1 MFEEKIL
8 NQNIKVVILC
18 GGFGTRMKEETEYR
32 PKPMVLIG
40 NKPILWHIMKRYSDY
55 DFKDFILCLGY
66 KGEMI
71 KEYFFNYEI
80 LNNDFTIELGQ
91 SDNKITMQSNHHDEM
106 GWRITLVDTGL
117 YTLKGARLKKI
128 EKFIDSNTF
137 MATYGDGL
145 GNIDINKLLAFHKNH
160 GKIATLTGVKP
171 PSRFGTLSVEGDR
184 IVKFIEKPQSIKGI
198 INGGF
203 FVFNTKIFDNLTEMD
218 SCDLEIGTLDKIAE
232 DNELMVYK
240 HHGDWMC
247 MDTYRDVK
255 YLNELW
261 DSGNVFW

>member
-1 MFEEKIL
+1 M
-8 NQNIKVVILC
+8 NQKIKVVILC

-40 NKPILWHIMKRYSDY
+40 NKPIIWHIMKRYSY
-55 DFKDFILCLGY
+55 FGFKDFILCLGY

-71 KEYFFNYEI
+71 KEYFYNYEI
-80 LNNDFTIELGQ
+80 LNNDFTIELGRSGNIQ
-91 SDNKITMQSNHHDEM
+91 MHSNHPDEI

-117 YTLKGARLKKI
+117 SALKGARLKKI
-128 EKFIDSNTF
+128 EKFIDSTNF

-145 GNIDINKLLAFHKNH
+145 GNIDINKLLAFHQNH

-171 PSRFGTLSVEGDR
+171 PSRFGTLSIEGEQV
-184 IVKFIEKPQSIKGI
+184 VKFIEKPQSIKGI

-203 FVFNTKIFDNLTEMD
+203 FVFNIKIFDYLTEKD
-218 SCDLEIGTLDKIAE
+218 SCDLEIGTLDKLAE
-232 DNELMVYK
+232 ENELMVYE
-240 HHGDWMC
+240 HQGEWMC
-247 MDTYRDVK
+247 MDTYRDMK

-261 DSGNVFW
+261 VSGNAFW